1 MITYLVELLPAL
13 KTTGAVQVLRY
24 SSDPGWTRANDV
36 EWLPRLSEPYTR
48 TFQAFDGAFSDQP
61 QQFGSIGVRMQTG
74 DLVSPVT
81 GMAWDG
87 RRARIWR
94 GQRGQDTGQMEL
106 LFDGECDTVEATKKG
121 FTVKLRGPGYAL
133 TRNMLSLY
141 SGSGDAD
148 GTGDL
153 ANTPRPM
160 VLGQVLNAAPVYVDR
175 ARGVFQYHGYGPGQ
189 LWGVFDGGS
198 ALQYSGTNHATYAAL
213 KAASPAPGYYDTCNL
228 LGMGRHG
235 GEPITVLTVD
245 ASADATASG
254 KIGTILQYLGTLA
267 GCAVDAPTMG
277 WLDANLTHAQDNYV
291 SEQTTYEAV
300 AKDMMLKLGGYL
312 VWTASGAM
320 SAGLV
325 RRGAAPTLAL
335 GRGNILPTP
344 TIRATAPPF
353 YRRRM
358 GYQRA
363 WSVQTFAEVR
373 TPREVAPRGTYSS
386 GTTYA
391 YYDLVAF
398 GADTWLHIGQDPT
411 RGVDPAEGD
420 VWTKFGY
427 GVSKT
432 SELTDDARLGLT
444 ASWPSVSDDGSGK
457 RPKDYADE
465 TARNTASSISNQG
478 SLATKN
484 AADYGSDV
492 TGTGKP
498 DTYRVM
504 ARGNAVGGNVPSGYV
519 QGLTRGD
526 GGNVWGF
533 YARSYSV
540 LWYNR
545 TTKVWAGRNF
555 DIYGSSVDYGFGT
568 GDGGTGPTAMAT
580 HLNNIPPGSP
590 VVVYSS
596 DEPRAN
602 RLNGPLPAAMYRCGA
617 SRSRY
622 GAGNWKSHG
631 AYVLVGMAGA
641 GEGNASAEMYWD
653 GGADGSNQSIV
664 IASFSMVD
672 GRIQAG
678 SRALN
683 SADEL
688 LYNGG
693 GTVGAKEPQ
702 EKGANVTENR
712 VASSFYLQGSL
723 ATLSSLSRT
732 GGYLTDFGNL
742 AGLGNIMFGDD
753 YLLEKAGV
761 KASLDNFKTSLG
773 TALGILN
780 QAWAA
785 TSGSQDRT
793 DNQRV
798 AVGGNGLVDTE
809 FMQGTTLWPP
819 IWGGNPAGQ
828 GVQRGVNYANSTDNY
843 YGANSVIWASV
854 PGATTAGNS
863 IELCASG
870 SEVRYWV
877 PVKPGD
883 NVYVAALLARHR
895 CQGQVNVH
903 WVDTK
908 GAYQGEN
915 AWDGGRSGG
924 GKDGL
929 PANFDLVGGFIPANP
944 NAAFACLRIRMKHT
958 GENDPFLF
966 MMRPQITVCPAGQVT
981 PPPYVPGRP
990 DVRADRTGANVALG
1004 FLNQGSLATL
1014 SSLSR
1019 TSGYLTGFGNLAGE
1033 GNIVFGDQYLL
1044 EVAGVRATKANF
1056 KTSEGTASGIS
1067 NQGALA
1073 TKSTIGADTD
1083 LSGTLANR
1091 LKPYAGDANYLRASQ
1106 LAWDEG
1112 GRVQDMK
1119 PAEAGANITEN
1130 RTASSISNQSAFATA
1145 PELTRSNLFNSY
1157 FNAST
1162 FSLNY
1167 TITRS
1172 NGTETLTESLA
1183 VTSLGIASGISNQGG
1198 LATKDSV
1205 GTGQINANSIA
1216 VPGWVNFPMGGS
1228 MASYTQNV
1236 WTDFDNANGGSG
1248 GTGGG
1253 SGGGG
1258 GGVRPGT
1265 VNLQ

>member
-13 KTTGAVQVLRY
+13 KTTGVVQVLRY

-36 EWLPRLSEPYTR
+36 DWLPRLSEPYTR

-87 RRARIWR
+87 RRARVWR

-106 LFDGECDTVEATKKG
+106 LFDGECDTVEATKRG

-153 ANTPRPM
+153 ANTPCPM

-175 ARGVFQYHGYGPGQ
+175 ARGIFQYHDYGSGK
-189 LWGVFDGGS
+189 LWGVYDGGS
-198 ALQYSGTNHATYAAL
+198 ALQYSGYDYPTYAEL
-213 KAASPAPGYYDTCNL
+213 KANTPAPGFYDTCNA

-245 ASADATASG
+245 ASSDATASG
-254 KIGTILQYLGTLA
+254 KIGTILQYLGTRA
-267 GCAVDAPTMG
+267 GVAVDGPTMN
-277 WLDANLTHAQDNYV
+277 WLDANLAHAQDNYV
-291 SEQTTYEAV
+291 SEQTTYEEV

-358 GYQRA
+358 GYRRA

-373 TPREVAPRGTYSS
+373 TPREVAPRGTYSAS
-386 GTTYA
+386 TSYA

-398 GADTWLHIGQDPT
+398 GADTWLHIGQDAT
-411 RGVDPAEGD
+411 KGVAPAEGA

-432 SELTDDARLGLT
+432 SQLTDDARLGLT
-444 ASWPSVSDDGSGK
+444 ATWPSVGGTG
-457 RPKDYADE
+457 RPADYADV
-465 TARNTASSISNQG
+465 TATNTAAGIANQG
-478 SLATKN
+478 SLATKS
-484 AADYGSDV
+484 AADYSSDV

-504 ARGNAVGGNVPSGYV
+504 ARGNAVGSNTPAGYS

-526 GGNVWGF
+526 GASIWGF

-540 LWYNR
+540 MWYNR
-545 TTKVWAGRNF
+545 ATRVWTGRNF
-555 DIYGSSVDYGFGT
+555 DVYGSSVDYGSGA
-568 GDGGTGPTAMAT
+568 GDSNTGPTGMA
-580 HLNNIPPGSP
+580 NWMNGIPVGSP

-596 DEPRAN
+596 DEPRTN
-602 RLNGPLPAAMYRCGA
+602 RMNGGLPAAMYRCGA
-617 SRSRY
+617 SRSRF
-622 GAGNWKSHG
+622 GATNWRSHG

-653 GGADGSNQSIV
+653 GNADGSNQSIV
-664 IASFSMVD
+664 LASFSMVD

-688 LYNGG
+688 LYTSG

-702 EKGANVTENR
+702 EKGANITENR
-712 VASSFYLQGSL
+712 VASSFYLQGALATLSSLAYGGQYLTNFGNLAGLGNLMFGDDYLLEKAGTKATLDNFKTILGVAVGITNQGSL

-732 GGYLTDFGNL
+732 GGYLTDFGNI
-742 AGLGNIMFGDD
+742 AGLGNIVFGDE
-753 YLLEKAGV
+753 YLLEAAGTRAT
-761 KASLDNFKTSLG
+761 KDNFKTI
-773 TALGILN
+773 LGI
-780 QAWAA
+780 
-785 TSGSQDRT
+785 
-793 DNQRV
+793 
-798 AVGGNGLVDTE
+798 AVG
-809 FMQGTTLWPP
+809 
-819 IWGGNPAGQ
+819 
-828 GVQRGVNYANSTDNY
+828 
-843 YGANSVIWASV
+843 
-854 PGATTAGNS
+854 
-863 IELCASG
+863 
-870 SEVRYWV
+870 
-877 PVKPGD
+877 
-883 NVYVAALLARHR
+883 
-895 CQGQVNVH
+895 
-903 WVDTK
+903 
-908 GAYQGEN
+908 
-915 AWDGGRSGG
+915 
-924 GKDGL
+924 
-929 PANFDLVGGFIPANP
+929 
-944 NAAFACLRIRMKHT
+944 
-958 GENDPFLF
+958 
-966 MMRPQITVCPAGQVT
+966 IT
-981 PPPYVPGRP
+981 
-990 DVRADRTGANVALG
+990 
-1004 FLNQGSLATL
+1004 NQGSLAT
-1014 SSLSR
+1014 
-1019 TSGYLTGFGNLAGE
+1019 
-1033 GNIVFGDQYLL
+1033 
-1044 EVAGVRATKANF
+1044 
-1056 KTSEGTASGIS
+1056 
-1067 NQGALA
+1067 
-1073 TKSTIGADTD
+1073 KSA
-1083 LSGTLANR
+1083 
-1091 LKPYAGDANYLRASQ
+1091 
-1106 LAWDEG
+1106 
-1112 GRVQDMK
+1112 
-1119 PAEAGANITEN
+1119 
-1130 RTASSISNQSAFATA
+1130 
-1145 PELTRSNLFNSY
+1145 
-1157 FNAST
+1157 
-1162 FSLNY
+1162 
-1167 TITRS
+1167 
-1172 NGTETLTESLA
+1172 
-1183 VTSLGIASGISNQGG
+1183 
-1198 LATKDSV
+1198 V
-1205 GTGQINANSIA
+1205 GTGDMNPNTVG

-1228 MASYTQNV
+1228 MASYPQNT

-1248 GTGGG
+1248 GSGGG